1 VEAII
6 GGIVGLIVGAAAT
19 NVVTS
24 LASGTGSVLRGVAK
38 EVIKGGLLIQE
49 SVSGMC
55 SGGGSYFSDIVTEAK
70 AELAATPAGETM
82 PAKAHSHK

>member
-1 VEAII
+1 MEAII

-24 LASGTGSVLRGVAK
+24 IASGTGSVLRGVAK
-38 EVIKGGLLIQE
+38 EVIKGGLMIQE

-55 SGGGSYFSDIVTEAK
+55 SGSGNYFSDLVTEAK
-70 AELAATPAGETM
+70 AELAATPAGETV
-82 PAKAHSHK
+82 PAKAQATK

>member
-6 GGIVGLIVGAAAT
+6 GGVVGLIVGAAAT

-38 EVIKGGLLIQE
+38 EVIKGGMMVQE
-49 SVSGMC
+49 SLSSMC
-55 SGGGSYFSDIVTEAK
+55 SGGGNYFSDIVSEAK
-70 AELAATPAGETM
+70 AELAATPAEKTLLTK
-82 PAKAHSHK
+82 PQ

>member
-1 VEAII
+1 MEAII

-19 NVVTS
+19 NMVTG

-38 EVIKGGLLIQE
+38 EVIKGGLVIQE
-49 SVSGMC
+49 SVSDMF

-70 AELAATPAGETM
+70 AELSATPARDIL